1 MVLRNFSLF
10 SRIFSCHLMVLQP
23 VGEGWPLPPSPVH
36 SLPLPRQIVGQV
48 RLAMQN
54 QKQIKY
60 MLYGEIPAR
69 YVSYF
74 RLETGYGKSLN
85 FLQDMG
91 HYHSE
96 RISIQCGIPGLCENN
111 DRDEETEEAKREDKI
126 RTNAVRLF

>member
-1 MVLRNFSLF
+1 MPRNFSLF

-69 YVSYF
+69 DESCF
-74 RLETGYGKSLN
+74 HIEAGYGKS
-85 FLQDMG
+85 QTSCKII
-91 HYHSE
+91 YHSE